1 MVAFA
6 SVMLVAFCSIG
17 THQAH
22 AQNDPEPW
30 TGTVEVSPATLTLRP
45 GQTLSYRIRL
55 TEQPTADGWWVRLF
69 VDGEV
74 RADGAY
80 EGFSWVPSVGW
91 GFDRDNWDQWRGI
104 NIRTADDL
112 EAGTQVV
119 FTHEVWDHTAE
130 CPVHNASPVRV
141 NVIHNSPQPSLPEMN
156 IDDVTLSED
165 GGSAAFRVHLS
176 KQSNVTV
183 TVAYATEAGTAEEGS
198 DYMRM
203 RGTLVFQPGEREKTL
218 PVPVLEDSEDED
230 DETFKM
236 SLSNV
241 VNATLGDREGTAII
255 NDNDGTDPPV
265 LDIGDV
271 TVAEDGG
278 DAAFRVTLSRESTS
292 TVTVAYETEDGT
304 ADVGTDY
311 TGTNGT
317 LTFQPGETERT
328 IEVLVLE
335 DIEDEDNETFTVNLS
350 SAVDARLGDGEGTAT
365 ITDNDGNSPPP
376 PPPPPPLG
384 LPELDIY
391 DVTVAEDGGNAAFR
405 VTLSRQSTSTVT
417 VAYETEDGTADVG
430 TDYTGTNGTLTF
442 QPGETERTI
451 EVPVLDDG
459 DDEDNETFTVNLS
472 GAVNAR
478 LDDGEG
484 RATITDND
492 GDSRPPGL
500 PKLAIN
506 DVTVSEDVG
515 SAVFSVRLS
524 GESTAA
530 VTVAYATAD
539 GTATTVADYTAVSGT
554 LTLLPGDS
562 VQALAVPVVDDG
574 EEEVNET
581 FTVRLSGV
589 RNATLLDGDGRATI
603 IDDDGEDTSPSD
615 LPTLAI
621 DDVTVTE
628 DAGTALFS
636 VRLSGES
643 TAAVTVAYA
652 TADGTATV
660 GADYTA
666 VGGTLT
672 FLTGDSVQALA
683 VPVVDDGEEEE
694 DETFTVSLSG
704 VRNATL
710 LDGDGRAT
718 IIDDDGDD
726 DDGDGD
732 GDDGDGDD
740 GDGDDGDG
748 DDGDGDGDGTPPP
761 SGQPALAIDDVAM
774 AEDEGSAVFTVS
786 LSEASAT
793 AVTVAYAT
801 SNGTATAGSDYTA
814 AGGTLT
820 FQPGETEHSLSV
832 PVLED
837 SEEEE
842 NETFTVNLSDAT
854 NATLADGEGIAT
866 IRDND
871 FSGITVSFGAAS
883 YTVQEGG
890 SVAVEVDLS
899 ASPGRPVTIPLLHA
913 PDGGAG
919 GQDYSGVPDSVR
931 FDSFETRKR
940 FDVSAAEDEESD
952 DGERVILGFGTL
964 PPGVRAEAPERSVV
978 IIGDVP
984 ATTGRVPTDWLRE
997 FARTATSQVVDAL
1010 DERMRCAPDRRSA
1023 EEAPVAQTLR
1033 WRCARYPGPASIVS
1047 NGRRLQVHGD
1057 GGLSAS
1063 EVVAGNSFH
1072 VASAAQ
1078 QLEPSV
1084 SLWGRGSFARF
1095 ERQEHGPVLDG
1106 DVRSATLGADFVAD
1120 PVLVGI
1126 ALSHSQGDGT
1136 VSLDGVTGRV
1146 ASSLTGLHPYLRL
1159 GVHERLAL
1167 WATVGLGSGTMTV
1180 TMQDAGPDETGI
1192 STRAG
1197 AAGAVVEILSP
1208 TEEHAISVA
1217 LKADALLLRIVTDE
1231 SASLAATAA
1240 EATRVR
1246 LMVEGAYELFFAEG
1260 EWIAPFVDVGVR
1272 HDAGDAERAL
1282 GVEVGGGLRYAHSA
1296 LHLTGELE
1304 ARALLA
1310 QAAGGVDRWS
1320 VSGSVRFDPFPD
1332 SELGPYFTFSS
1343 SRGAGELAAVA
1354 GPLADTGAAT
1364 AWNIATELGYGVAVL
1379 DGSATGTPWV
1389 GVSLSE
1395 GTPEYRLGYRLEVDS
1410 DLHLG
1415 IVGTLRD
1422 STTANEPREY
1432 QVVLLLTL
1440 R

>member
-1 MVAFA
+1 MV
-6 SVMLVAFCSIG
+6 
-17 THQAH
+17 
-22 AQNDPEPW
+22 
-30 TGTVEVSPATLTLRP
+30 
-45 GQTLSYRIRL
+45 
-55 TEQPTADGWWVRLF
+55 
-69 VDGEV
+69 
-74 RADGAY
+74 
-80 EGFSWVPSVGW
+80 
-91 GFDRDNWDQWRGI
+91 
-104 NIRTADDL
+104 
-112 EAGTQVV
+112 
-119 FTHEVWDHTAE
+119 
-130 CPVHNASPVRV
+130 
-141 NVIHNSPQPSLPEMN
+141 
-156 IDDVTLSED
+156 
-165 GGSAAFRVHLS
+165 
-176 KQSNVTV
+176 
-183 TVAYATEAGTAEEGS
+183 
-198 DYMRM
+198 
-203 RGTLVFQPGEREKTL
+203 
-218 PVPVLEDSEDED
+218 
-230 DETFKM
+230 
-236 SLSNV
+236 
-241 VNATLGDREGTAII
+241 
-255 NDNDGTDPPV
+255 
-265 LDIGDV
+265 
-271 TVAEDGG
+271 
-278 DAAFRVTLSRESTS
+278 
-292 TVTVAYETEDGT
+292 
-304 ADVGTDY
+304 
-311 TGTNGT
+311 
-317 LTFQPGETERT
+317 
-328 IEVLVLE
+328 
-335 DIEDEDNETFTVNLS
+335 
-350 SAVDARLGDGEGTAT
+350 TAT
-365 ITDNDGNSPPP
+365 M
-376 PPPPPPLG
+376 
-384 LPELDIY
+384 
-391 DVTVAEDGGNAAFR
+391 V
-405 VTLSRQSTSTVT
+405 
-417 VAYETEDGTADVG
+417 
-430 TDYTGTNGTLTF
+430 
-442 QPGETERTI
+442 
-451 EVPVLDDG
+451 
-459 DDEDNETFTVNLS
+459 
-472 GAVNAR
+472 
-478 LDDGEG
+478 
-484 RATITDND
+484 
-492 GDSRPPGL
+492 
-500 PKLAIN
+500 
-506 DVTVSEDVG
+506 
-515 SAVFSVRLS
+515 
-524 GESTAA
+524 
-530 VTVAYATAD
+530 
-539 GTATTVADYTAVSGT
+539 TATMV
-554 LTLLPGDS
+554 
-562 VQALAVPVVDDG
+562 
-574 EEEVNET
+574 
-581 FTVRLSGV
+581 
-589 RNATLLDGDGRATI
+589 
-603 IDDDGEDTSPSD
+603 
-615 LPTLAI
+615 
-621 DDVTVTE
+621 
-628 DAGTALFS
+628 
-636 VRLSGES
+636 
-643 TAAVTVAYA
+643 
-652 TADGTATV
+652 TAT
-660 GADYTA
+660 
-666 VGGTLT
+666 
-672 FLTGDSVQALA
+672 
-683 VPVVDDGEEEE
+683 
-694 DETFTVSLSG
+694 
-704 VRNATL
+704 
-710 LDGDGRAT
+710 
-718 IIDDDGDD
+718 
-726 DDGDGD
+726 
-732 GDDGDGDD
+732 
-740 GDGDDGDG
+740 
-748 DDGDGDGDGTPPP
+748 GDGDGTPPP

-1063 EVVAGNSFH
+1063 EVAAGDSFH
-1072 VASAAQ
+1072 VSSATRQ
-1078 QLEPSV
+1078 FEPSV

-1106 DVRSATLGADFVAD
+1106 DVRSATLGADFAAD

>member
-1 MVAFA
+1 M
-6 SVMLVAFCSIG
+6 
-17 THQAH
+17 
-22 AQNDPEPW
+22 
-30 TGTVEVSPATLTLRP
+30 
-45 GQTLSYRIRL
+45 QT
-55 TEQPTADGWWVRLF
+55 
-69 VDGEV
+69 
-74 RADGAY
+74 
-80 EGFSWVPSVGW
+80 
-91 GFDRDNWDQWRGI
+91 
-104 NIRTADDL
+104 
-112 EAGTQVV
+112 
-119 FTHEVWDHTAE
+119 
-130 CPVHNASPVRV
+130 
-141 NVIHNSPQPSLPEMN
+141 
-156 IDDVTLSED
+156 
-165 GGSAAFRVHLS
+165 
-176 KQSNVTV
+176 
-183 TVAYATEAGTAEEGS
+183 
-198 DYMRM
+198 
-203 RGTLVFQPGEREKTL
+203 
-218 PVPVLEDSEDED
+218 
-230 DETFKM
+230 
-236 SLSNV
+236 
-241 VNATLGDREGTAII
+241 
-255 NDNDGTDPPV
+255 
-265 LDIGDV
+265 
-271 TVAEDGG
+271 
-278 DAAFRVTLSRESTS
+278 
-292 TVTVAYETEDGT
+292 
-304 ADVGTDY
+304 
-311 TGTNGT
+311 
-317 LTFQPGETERT
+317 
-328 IEVLVLE
+328 
-335 DIEDEDNETFTVNLS
+335 
-350 SAVDARLGDGEGTAT
+350 
-365 ITDNDGNSPPP
+365 
-376 PPPPPPLG
+376 
-384 LPELDIY
+384 
-391 DVTVAEDGGNAAFR
+391 
-405 VTLSRQSTSTVT
+405 
-417 VAYETEDGTADVG
+417 
-430 TDYTGTNGTLTF
+430 
-442 QPGETERTI
+442 
-451 EVPVLDDG
+451 
-459 DDEDNETFTVNLS
+459 
-472 GAVNAR
+472 
-478 LDDGEG
+478 
-484 RATITDND
+484 
-492 GDSRPPGL
+492 
-500 PKLAIN
+500 
-506 DVTVSEDVG
+506 
-515 SAVFSVRLS
+515 
-524 GESTAA
+524 
-530 VTVAYATAD
+530 
-539 GTATTVADYTAVSGT
+539 
-554 LTLLPGDS
+554 
-562 VQALAVPVVDDG
+562 
-574 EEEVNET
+574 
-581 FTVRLSGV
+581 
-589 RNATLLDGDGRATI
+589 
-603 IDDDGEDTSPSD
+603 
-615 LPTLAI
+615 
-621 DDVTVTE
+621 
-628 DAGTALFS
+628 
-636 VRLSGES
+636 
-643 TAAVTVAYA
+643 
-652 TADGTATV
+652 
-660 GADYTA
+660 
-666 VGGTLT
+666 
-672 FLTGDSVQALA
+672 LA

-694 DETFTVSLSG
+694 DETFTVRLSD

-710 LDGDGRAT
+710 LDGEGRAT
-718 IIDDDGDD
+718 IVDD

-732 GDDGDGDD
+732 GDGDGN
-740 GDGDDGDG
+740 
-748 DDGDGDGDGTPPP
+748 GTPSP
-761 SGQPALAIDDVAM
+761 SGQPALAIDDVAVG
-774 AEDEGSAVFTVS
+774 EDEGSAAFTVS
-786 LSEASAT
+786 LSEESAT

-832 PVLED
+832 PVVDD
-837 SEEEE
+837 SEEED
-842 NETFTVNLSDAT
+842 NETFIVNLSDAR

-866 IRDND
+866 ISDND
-871 FSGITVSFGAAS
+871 FSGVTVSFGAAS
-883 YTVQEGG
+883 YAVQEGG
-890 SVAVEVDLS
+890 SVAVEVVLS

-940 FDVSAAEDEESD
+940 FDVSAEEDEESD

-964 PPGVRAEAPERSVV
+964 PPGVRTEAPERSVV
-978 IIGDVP
+978 TIGDVP

-1057 GGLSAS
+1057 GGVSAS
-1063 EVVAGNSFH
+1063 EVAAGDSFH
-1072 VASAAQ
+1072 VSSATRQ
-1078 QLEPSV
+1078 FEPSV

-1106 DVRSATLGADFVAD
+1106 DVRSATLGADFAAD

-1389 GVSLSE
+1389 GVSLPE